1 MQLAFAKLNRSF
13 SRDFL
18 VLAVA
23 VAFLLVLLA
32 GWIAYDAYTDHR
44 SRLLEQLHSDAT
56 RLDRTLAQ
64 DLEQARYLIESISR
78 QLLHV
83 NPENKQEIAKILRS
97 FDTKGTVYNI
107 FAWADADQRIT
118 VSSSAGVMPHPM
130 DVSDRDYIKKSMIQP
145 WKMHIGRPIEGRAS
159 GKWVVPVGMGVQ
171 DYEGHYLGVVITSL
185 NVEKLTGQFRSVLA
199 NDYTDFGLL
208 THTLLEVT
216 QSSAEADFIS
226 NYFPLT
232 GLKQI
237 RLEEA
242 PMGEFTE
249 SPAVSQASRLTYY
262 QRSEEYPFLF
272 LLGMDTDAE
281 WITLLWLMGQRLL
294 PLLLIAA
301 FSAGALLVIRQ
312 RVIQPLAQLGTESER
327 LLRGEPLTATVRG
340 PAEITFLGKQLQQ
353 ISAYIQERRRIEF
366 EQKAKLAF
374 LKRAKDNAELS
385 NRVKVDFLTAM
396 SHEFRTPLNTI
407 SGFTELMQ
415 NEVYGPLGNTRY
427 NEYMSDIQDSV
438 NGMQSLVSDVIALTK
453 AETVQYDV
461 QEKPVEVQ
469 LVVARSIR
477 TLADKLKESGVTVE
491 NRVRDELPKLRVDES
506 RLRQIIQNL
515 IFNALSHTP
524 QGGVIIVDARMAE
537 DKLHQPVYEL
547 VISDSGRKS
556 QPREEKPRED
566 NADTKPFKVYLR
578 KPGNLGIP
586 LTKALVAMQQATLEV
601 DSPPGKPTIVI
612 VRYPKEKIVL

>member
-1 MQLAFAKLNRSF
+1 MQIFLAKLNRSF

-23 VAFLLVLLA
+23 VAFLLVLLTA
-32 GWIAYDAYTDHR
+32 WISYASYIDHR
-44 SRLLEQLHSDAT
+44 ERLIEQMHGDAV
-56 RLDRTLAQ
+56 RLDRTLGQ
-64 DLEQARYLIESISR
+64 DIEQAGYLLESISR
-78 QLLHV
+78 QILHV
-83 NPENKQEIAKILRS
+83 NPNNKHEIATILRS

-107 FAWADADQRIT
+107 FAWADAKQRIT
-118 VSSSAGVMPHPM
+118 VSSTAGVLPNSM
-130 DVSDRDYIKKSMIQP
+130 DVSDRDYIKKSLILP
-145 WKMHIGRPIEGRAS
+145 WKLHIGRPIEGRAS
-159 GKWVVPVGMGVQ
+159 GKWVVPIGMGVQ
-171 DYEGHYLGVVITSL
+171 DYKGRYLGTVITSL
-185 NVEKLTGQFRSVLA
+185 NIDKLTDQFKTIIDDEKV
-199 NDYTDFGLL
+199 DFGVL
-208 THTLLEVT
+208 THTFLEVT
-216 QSSAEADFIS
+216 EASSAPDFIN
-226 NYFPLT
+226 NYFPLSA
-232 GLKQI
+232 LQKIDFSQAA
-237 RLEEA
+237 R
-242 PMGEFTE
+242 GEFSE
-249 SPAVSQASRLTYY
+249 ADVSAEEYRLTYY
-262 QRSEEYPFLF
+262 EQSAEYPFLF
-272 LLGMDTDAE
+272 LLGRDTAAD
-281 WITLLWLMGQRLL
+281 WQPFFLMMGQRLL
-294 PLLLIAA
+294 PLLLIAI

-312 RVIQPLAQLGTESER
+312 RVIQPLAQLGKESER
-327 LLRGEPLTATVRG
+327 LLRGEQLTTSVRG

-353 ISAYIQERRRIEF
+353 ISAFIQERRRIEF

-427 NEYMSDIQDSV
+427 NEYMSDIYDSIT
-438 NGMQSLVSDVIALTK
+438 GMQSLVSDVIALTK
-453 AETVQYDV
+453 AETANYDA

-477 TLADKLKESGVTVE
+477 TLADKLKEAGVTVE
-491 NRVRDELPKLRVDES
+491 NRVRDEMPKLRVDEV

-515 IFNALSHTP
+515 IFNALTHTP
-524 QGGVIIVDARMAE
+524 QGGMIIVDARMAE

-547 VISDSGRKS
+547 VISDSGRKTI
-556 QPREEKPRED
+556 QQREEAPKEESQ
-566 NADTKPFKVYLR
+566 KPFKIYLR

-586 LTKALVAMQQATLEV
+586 LTKALVAMQQASLDV